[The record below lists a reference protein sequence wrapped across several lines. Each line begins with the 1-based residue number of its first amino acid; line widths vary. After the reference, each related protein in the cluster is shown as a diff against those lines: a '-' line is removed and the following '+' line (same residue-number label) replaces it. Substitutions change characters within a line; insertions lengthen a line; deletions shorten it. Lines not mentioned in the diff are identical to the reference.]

1 MSKLELDELVA
12 KFLKEGGKIN
22 KYYLSK
28 PNKGP
33 SLVYFKGW
41 YSGQN
46 IADAITKAYNAK
58 VIESQTVVE
67 LDN

>member
-1 MSKLELDELVA
+1 MLKTDLNQLVS
-12 KFLKEGGKIN
+12 KFLQEGGKIN

-41 YSGQN
+41 YRGQN
-46 IADAITKAYNAK
+46 IADAITKAYSGRDAELLPSK
-58 VIESQTVVE
+58 V
-67 LDN
+67 D